1 MHALVTGATGFV
13 GGLLARELLGE
24 EADVRCLVRDAGR
37 AKDLAEGG
45 AALHEG
51 DVLEA
56 GSLKGSGE
64 GVDVA
69 FYLVHGMGRG
79 SQGSFAEREREAAR
93 NFARTMKDE
102 GVQRVV
108 YLGGLGED
116 PSSEHLKSRH
126 ETGEI
131 LREEGPDLTYFRAAM
146 VVGSGSESY
155 KTLRYLVKRLPVMI
169 TPSWLNTPTQPIAAE
184 DVISFLCQAPRIE
197 ESRNREIQI
206 GGPDVLAYKDMLD
219 RMAEALGRRPRP
231 KLPVPV
237 LSPTLSAHWI
247 GLVTPVDAGVA
258 KPLVEGLATKTVVT
272 DPEGMRLF
280 DVDPMGI
287 DEALRR
293 AIAAEV

>member
-1 MHALVTGATGFV
+1 
-13 GGLLARELLGE
+13 
-24 EADVRCLVRDAGR
+24 
-37 AKDLAEGG
+37 
-45 AALHEG
+45 
-51 DVLEA
+51 
-56 GSLKGSGE
+56 
-64 GVDVA
+64 
-69 FYLVHGMGRG
+69 
-79 SQGSFAEREREAAR
+79 
-93 NFARTMKDE
+93 
-102 GVQRVV
+102 
-108 YLGGLGED
+108 
-116 PSSEHLKSRH
+116 
-126 ETGEI
+126 
-131 LREEGPDLTYFRAAM
+131 
-146 VVGSGSESY
+146 VVGSGNESY

-184 DVISFLCQAPRIE
+184 DVISFLSQAPRIE

-231 KLPVPV
+231 KLAVPV